1 MFVEQE
7 TCNKIIGGIT
17 MKNFKK
23 GRLFGIVGLSL
34 LLGASI
40 SINADAKVKSTRSKN
55 TNTVIP
61 VGNKVP
67 QSVDIV
73 LKPHNTKDLNN
84 YTYAVTKK
92 ENANFHKYLTPDQ
105 FASRYGQSPSS
116 VNQITKYMKKY
127 GLKVATFKGN
137 LIMNVTGTTKNMEK
151 AFHVKIVNK
160 NMDGSRQQVNQDA
173 INLPKSLY
181 SKIMSISGFGKL
193 QSVKAAKAIVTSSL
207 KKMPNMGN
215 FSEKTPNSTNTTP
228 QKFIKQYNVSPIYKS
243 GKNLGQGKTIG
254 IISFTNVN
262 NSDAYNFWKQMRI
275 PVKSNRISV
284 NHVDGKKGV
293 WSGYDETTLDIEQ
306 SGAVAPQANL
316 RLYTSSGFS
325 GVAAFNN
332 IAAANAE
339 NKADVLSMSWG
350 LGEAQIASWQKIKLL
365 PKAYLKVLNLLFQQA
380 AVQGISTFAS
390 SGDNGAYQGTQGKMS
405 NGLSVNEP
413 SASPYVT
420 SVGGTTLPN
429 NYRIN
434 GKTVKI
440 TKERAWGDDF
450 LYPGIKTLKTPSIIK
465 QGLYFMGGGG
475 GFSKVQGL
483 PAYQRGVSGTQTFR
497 AKQMWDYNKGQLK
510 AAKKYKTVTGIRSG
524 RNLPDVSANSDIQTG
539 YKIYISSPNNG
550 GKGKWQKVGGTS
562 VATPQIAAGSLLIGQ
577 SIGSRLGLMNPALY
591 EFAQSSNSPFT
602 TLDSASNNTNLYYTG
617 QPGKLYNQTT
627 GLGIIDFSKLN
638 MSFKIN
644 SLS

>member
-1 MFVEQE
+1 
-7 TCNKIIGGIT
+7 

-23 GRLFGIVGLSL
+23 GRLLGVVGLSL
-34 LLGASI
+34 LLGASV
-40 SINADAKVKSTRSKN
+40 SINADAKAKTKSTSSKN

-61 VGNKVP
+61 IGDKAP

-92 ENANFHKYLTPDQ
+92 GNANFHKYLTPDQ
-105 FASRYGQSPSS
+105 FASKYGQSSS
-116 VNQITKYMKKY
+116 AVNQITKYMKKY
-127 GLKVATFKGN
+127 NLKVTTYKGN
-137 LIMNVTGTTKNMEK
+137 LVMNVTGSTKNMEK

-160 NMDGSRQQVNQDA
+160 MMDGSRQQVNQDA

-181 SKIMSISGFGKL
+181 SKIMSITGFGKM
-193 QSVKAAKAIVTSSL
+193 QSAKAAKAVSSSTV
-207 KKMPNMGN
+207 KMPNMGH

-228 QKFIKQYNVSPIYKS
+228 QKFINQYNVSPLYKS

-254 IISFTNVN
+254 IVSFSNVN
-262 NSDAYNFWKQMRI
+262 TSDAYNFWKQMGI
-275 PVKSNRISV
+275 PVKSNRISI
-284 NHVDGKKGV
+284 NRVDGKKGT
-293 WSGYDETTLDIEQ
+293 WDGYQETTLDIEQ
-306 SGAVAPQANL
+306 SGAVAPQANI
-316 RLYTSSGFS
+316 RVYTSDSFGPT
-325 GVAAFNN
+325 AAFNN
-332 IAAANAE
+332 IAAANSE
-339 NKADVLSMSWG
+339 NKVDVLSMSWG
-350 LGEAQIASWQKIKLL
+350 LGEAQIASWQKTKLL
-365 PKAYLKVLNLLFQQA
+365 PKAYLKVLNLLLQQA

-390 SGDNGAYQGTQGKMS
+390 SGDNGAYQGTSGPIS

-429 NYRIN
+429 TYRVN
-434 GKTVKI
+434 GKTVEVK
-440 TKERAWGDDF
+440 KERAWGDDF

-465 QGLYFMGGGG
+465 QGLYLMGGGG

-483 PAYQRGVSGTQTFR
+483 PAYQKGVSGTQTFR
-497 AKQMWDYNKGQLK
+497 AKQMWDYSKGQLK
-510 AAKKYKTVTGIRSG
+510 AAKNYKIVTGTRSG

-577 SIGSRLGLMNPALY
+577 SVGSRLGLMNPALY

-602 TLDSASNNTNLYYTG
+602 TLDSATDNTNLYYTG
-617 QPGKLYNQTT
+617 QPGKLYNQAT
-627 GLGIIDFSKLN
+627 GLGTIDFTKLN
-638 MSFKIN
+638 ASFQN
-644 SLS
+644 Q